1 MATLT
6 IRRLDDE
13 VYEAL
18 RQRARRNGCSLEAEA
33 RRILTDRTRPID
45 ALVDDLRAF
54 HAEMIEEHGL
64 LPDSTPLI
72 REMRETE

>member
-18 RQRARRNGCSLEAEA
+18 RTRARNNGRSLEAEA
-33 RRILTDRTRPID
+33 RDILTDRARSI
-45 ALVDDLRAF
+45 ASLVDDLRAF
-54 HAEMIEEHGL
+54 HKDMIEKHGL

-72 REMRETE
+72 REMRESE